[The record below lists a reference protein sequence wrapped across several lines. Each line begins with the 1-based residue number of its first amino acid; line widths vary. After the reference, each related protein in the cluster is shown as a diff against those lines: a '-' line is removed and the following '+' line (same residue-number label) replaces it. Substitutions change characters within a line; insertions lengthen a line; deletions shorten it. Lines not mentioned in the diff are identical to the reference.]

1 MKITSFNP
9 LILTK
14 EADAAID
21 LMKSLGFEIRHNVG
35 NITDKD
41 IVNVD
46 MKDANGFRVDVAK
59 VDVPTDR
66 IIIRMNVDNF
76 EEAYD
81 FLISKGFTNPS
92 GRVVESKS
100 SKSVMMVSPS
110 GYAFDLCHHIKNHD

>member
-14 EADAAID
+14 EADAAVE
-21 LMKSLGFEIRHNVG
+21 LMKSLGFEVRHNIQ
-35 NITDKD
+35 NITDKG
-41 IVNVD
+41 ITNVD
-46 MKDANGFRVDVAK
+46 MKDENGFRVDVAK
-59 VDVPTDR
+59 VDVPQDK

-81 FLISKGFTNPS
+81 FLVSKGFTNPS

-100 SKSVMMVSPS
+100 SKSTMMVSPS
-110 GYAFDLCHHIKNHD
+110 GYAFDLCHHIKDHD

>member
-14 EADAAID
+14 EAEAAVD
-21 LMKSLGFEIRHNVG
+21 LMKALGFEIRHD
-35 NITDKD
+35 IKD
-41 IVNVD
+41 IADKGIENID

-59 VDVPTDR
+59 VDVPADK

-76 EEAYD
+76 EEAYE
-81 FLISKGFTNPS
+81 LLTSKGFTNPS
-92 GRVVESKS
+92 GRIVESKS

-110 GYAFDLCHHIKNHD
+110 GYAFDLCHHIKDHD

>member
-14 EADAAID
+14 EADAAIEV
-21 LMKSLGFEIRHNVG
+21 MKALGFETRHNIQ
-35 NITDKD
+35 NILNQD
-41 IVNVD
+41 ITTVD
-46 MKDANGFRVDVAK
+46 MKHENGFRVDVTQ
-59 VDVPTDR
+59 VDVPADR

-100 SKSVMMVSPS
+100 SKSTMMVSPS